1 MCEYYWQANNHL
13 NKKRNCFFY
22 NKNMYK
28 EPEFIGIL
36 INRVVVI
43 DLYPGGL
50 YGVPTRC
57 IQNQSEKCE

>member
-1 MCEYYWQANNHL
+1 
-13 NKKRNCFFY
+13 
-22 NKNMYK
+22 MYK

-50 YGVPTRC
+50 YGVPTYGLSTFK
-57 IQNQSEKCE
+57 QNTLINF